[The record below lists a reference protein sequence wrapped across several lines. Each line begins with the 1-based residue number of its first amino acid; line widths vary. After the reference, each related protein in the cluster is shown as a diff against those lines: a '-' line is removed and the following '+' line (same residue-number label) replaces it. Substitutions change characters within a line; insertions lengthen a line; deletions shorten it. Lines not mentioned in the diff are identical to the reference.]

1 MEKKNQWNTGY
12 WIVALLLLLSL
23 QSYWQTAKTVEPV
36 PYSEFEKA
44 LAEGRVAE
52 VLVSDRTVT
61 GRLKSPDSRGKTTIV
76 ATRVEPDLADRLS
89 KYDVPYARVLES
101 TWLRDVLSWILPAVA
116 FFGVWF
122 FLFRRFAEKQGMG
135 GFLNIGKSRAKVFV
149 EKNTGVTFADVAGGD
164 EAKAELVEIVDFLK
178 NPQDYGRLGARIP
191 KGVLLVG
198 PPGTG
203 KTLLAKAVAG
213 EAAVPFFSSSGSEF
227 VEMFVGVGA
236 GRTRGVGGHDE
247 SEQTLNQLLTEMDG
261 FDSSVGLIILA
272 ATNRPEILDQAL
284 LRAGRFDRQ
293 VLVDRPDK
301 KGRLDILKVH
311 VKKVT
316 LAQDVGLEQVAA
328 LTTGFSG
335 ADLANRVNEAALAA
349 RRRRASAVELQDFTA
364 TIERIVAGLEKK
376 SRVLNPKERETVAH
390 HEMGHALV
398 ALALPETDPVHKISI
413 IPRGIGAL
421 GYTLQRPTE
430 DRFLMTRTDLEH
442 KIAVLLG
449 GRAAEKLV
457 FGELST
463 GAADDLA
470 RATDIARDMITRFG
484 MDEGLGYIAFEAQ
497 RPRFLDT
504 PELAHGGCR
513 VAESTQ
519 ARIDQ
524 AIRDIVMGV
533 FERAYRILDINR
545 AVLERCARELLAR
558 ETLDESDIRQLTQ
571 GLVRN

>member
-203 KTLLAKAVAG
+203 KTLLAKAVVG
-213 EAAVPFFSSSGSEF
+213 EAAVPFFSISGSEF

-261 FDSSVGLIILA
+261 LDRKSV
-272 ATNRPEILDQAL
+272 
-284 LRAGRFDRQ
+284 
-293 VLVDRPDK
+293 V
-301 KGRLDILKVH
+301 
-311 VKKVT
+311 
-316 LAQDVGLEQVAA
+316 
-328 LTTGFSG
+328 
-335 ADLANRVNEAALAA
+335 
-349 RRRRASAVELQDFTA
+349 
-364 TIERIVAGLEKK
+364 
-376 SRVLNPKERETVAH
+376 
-390 HEMGHALV
+390 
-398 ALALPETDPVHKISI
+398 
-413 IPRGIGAL
+413 
-421 GYTLQRPTE
+421 
-430 DRFLMTRTDLEH
+430 
-442 KIAVLLG
+442 
-449 GRAAEKLV
+449 
-457 FGELST
+457 
-463 GAADDLA
+463 
-470 RATDIARDMITRFG
+470 
-484 MDEGLGYIAFEAQ
+484 
-497 RPRFLDT
+497 
-504 PELAHGGCR
+504 
-513 VAESTQ
+513 
-519 ARIDQ
+519 
-524 AIRDIVMGV
+524 
-533 FERAYRILDINR
+533 
-545 AVLERCARELLAR
+545 
-558 ETLDESDIRQLTQ
+558 
-571 GLVRN
+571 

>member
-213 EAAVPFFSSSGSEF
+213 EAAVPFFSISGSEF

-261 FDSSVGLIILA
+261 FD
-272 ATNRPEILDQAL
+272 
-284 LRAGRFDRQ
+284 RQ

-316 LAQDVGLEQVAA
+316 LAQDVDLEQVAA

>member
-203 KTLLAKAVAG
+203 KTLLAKAVVG
-213 EAAVPFFSSSGSEF
+213 EAAVPFFSISGSEF

-261 FDSSVGLIILA
+261 FD
-272 ATNRPEILDQAL
+272 
-284 LRAGRFDRQ
+284 RQ

-316 LAQDVGLEQVAA
+316 LAQDVDLEQVAA